1 MLNQAKKED
10 EITPANT
17 VKSYQERNEEYMLFL
32 LFNFSTDLV
41 KEKAT
46 SLNDFEFNSSGFKQI
61 IEQLLF
67 YKNNFD
73 LQKFA
78 SYLAEDLK
86 KILMDVLLNP
96 EYEKNLQESEI
107 EKEWQAVLSK
117 VKKESLRREIMVIN
131 EEISQLDSSL
141 KRTVEEEKKLDQL
154 LSLIIQKQAAIKKLD

>member
-1 MLNQAKKED
+1 MTYTA
-10 EITPANT
+10 A
-17 VKSYQERNEEYMLFL
+17 
-32 LFNFSTDLV
+32 
-41 KEKAT
+41 

>member
-1 MLNQAKKED
+1 
-10 EITPANT
+10 
-17 VKSYQERNEEYMLFL
+17 
-32 LFNFSTDLV
+32 
-41 KEKAT
+41 
-46 SLNDFEFNSSGFKQI
+46 
-61 IEQLLF
+61 
-67 YKNNFD
+67 
-73 LQKFA
+73 
-78 SYLAEDLK
+78 
-86 KILMDVLLNP
+86 MDVLLNP